1 MKRVAV
7 FCGSS
12 MGFNKIYA
20 REAKKLGAYL
30 AGRQL
35 TLVYGGANRG
45 LMGILADSVLENKG
59 EAIGVIPDL
68 IRKEEIAHTG
78 LTQLIIT
85 KKMSER
91 KEMISKYADGYIAMA
106 GGFGTLDELFE
117 ALTLSQ
123 LGIESKPVG
132 ILNTGGYFDPMIS
145 QLDRMVKEGFL
156 KAENRDMLLVE
167 KTVEALIEHMEKHQ
181 VVKISKIVNKI
192 ASE

>member
-45 LMGILADSVLENKG
+45 LMGVLADSVLENKG

-167 KTVEALIEHMEKHQ
+167 KTVEALIERMEKHQ
-181 VVKISKIVNKI
+181 VVKVSKIVNKI

>member
-167 KTVEALIEHMEKHQ
+167 KTVESLIERMEKHQ
-181 VVKISKIVNKI
+181 VVKVSKIVNKI

>member
-167 KTVEALIEHMEKHQ
+167 KTVEALIERMEKHQ
-181 VVKISKIVNKI
+181 VVKVSKIVNKI

>member
-1 MKRVAV
+1 MKRIAV

-12 MGFNKIYA
+12 VGFNKIYA
-20 REAKKLGAYL
+20 LEAKKLGAYM
-30 AGRQL
+30 ADKHI

-45 LMGILADSVLENKG
+45 LMGILADSVLVNKG

-91 KEMISKYADGYIAMA
+91 KEVISKYADGYIALA

-132 ILNTGGYFDPMIS
+132 ILNTRGYFDPMIS
-145 QLDRMVKEGFL
+145 QLDMMVKEGFL

-167 KTVEALIEHMEKHQ
+167 QTVEALIERMEKHQ
-181 VVKISKIVNKI
+181 AVKVSKIVNKI